1 MKAFLPIALLISNLI
16 YLGASA
22 QQSLTLQPEKPKP
35 GEKITVTY
43 NTSGTPMLGVDEF
56 DGIAYLM
63 DGTTPVAKE
72 IKLTKS
78 GSVYKGELVTNDTTK
93 AVFISFSKEEKRDNN
108 NDQGYYTMLYSAEGA
123 PVPGARR
130 GIALGLS
137 TWGGLWGLKRNS
149 EAAMKWTKDE
159 IANDPSI
166 KEKKPLDYVSM
177 LASSKEDADKAEV
190 KSVLDKLVSQPG
202 ASEKDLATA
211 NMYYANQLKDK
222 EKADQVTELIKKN
235 YPAGDWVKT
244 DKVNAFYGEKD
255 PEKKEVIYTDL
266 VKGFPAKNDNDKKA
280 QGSYAYSLAS
290 AYANAGK
297 FDKFK
302 EYAALVTDKGML
314 AGLYNSVAWKQ
325 SGESIYGKP
334 GNLALAK
341 EISAKSLELLKE
353 NQSSAKDKPLYY
365 TDAQFKKQQE
375 QSYYT
380 YADTYSLLLYHD
392 KDYKKAYELQKK
404 AVEAFKRKDVSMN
417 EAFAVYTE
425 KVSGPE
431 AAKKELE
438 SFIKDGKNS
447 SKMRDQLKTIYLAQ
461 KKTEAQWESYIADL
475 EKESKEKRRAELAK
489 LMINEAA
496 PPFTL
501 KSIDGSEVSLA
512 SLKGKI
518 VIVDFWATWCGPCIA
533 SFPGMKKAVEKYK
546 ADADVKFVFIDTW
559 ENGEKDKVK
568 KSVADFIE
576 KNAYPFH
583 VLMDYDNK
591 IVEQFKV
598 EGIPT
603 KFVIDANSNVR
614 FKSVGFGGN
623 ADALV
628 DELAIMIEM
637 SKAAG
642 GKGEPAKKAF

>member
-1 MKAFLPIALLISNLI
+1 
-16 YLGASA
+16 
-22 QQSLTLQPEKPKP
+22 
-35 GEKITVTY
+35 
-43 NTSGTPMLGVDEF
+43 
-56 DGIAYLM
+56 
-63 DGTTPVAKE
+63 
-72 IKLTKS
+72 
-78 GSVYKGELVTNDTTK
+78 
-93 AVFISFSKEEKRDNN
+93 
-108 NDQGYYTMLYSAEGA
+108 
-123 PVPGARR
+123 
-130 GIALGLS
+130 
-137 TWGGLWGLKRNS
+137 
-149 EAAMKWTKDE
+149 
-159 IANDPSI
+159 
-166 KEKKPLDYVSM
+166 
-177 LASSKEDADKAEV
+177 
-190 KSVLDKLVSQPG
+190 
-202 ASEKDLATA
+202 
-211 NMYYANQLKDK
+211 
-222 EKADQVTELIKKN
+222 
-235 YPAGDWVKT
+235 
-244 DKVNAFYGEKD
+244 
-255 PEKKEVIYTDL
+255 
-266 VKGFPAKNDNDKKA
+266 
-280 QGSYAYSLAS
+280 
-290 AYANAGK
+290 
-297 FDKFK
+297 
-302 EYAALVTDKGML
+302 
-314 AGLYNSVAWKQ
+314 
-325 SGESIYGKP
+325 
-334 GNLALAK
+334 
-341 EISAKSLELLKE
+341 
-353 NQSSAKDKPLYY
+353 
-365 TDAQFKKQQE
+365 
-375 QSYYT
+375 
-380 YADTYSLLLYHD
+380 
-392 KDYKKAYELQKK
+392 
-404 AVEAFKRKDVSMN
+404 
-417 EAFAVYTE
+417 
-425 KVSGPE
+425 
-431 AAKKELE
+431 
-438 SFIKDGKNS
+438 
-447 SKMRDQLKTIYLAQ
+447 MRDQLKTIYLAQ
-461 KKTEAQWESYIADL
+461 KKTEAQWETYIADL